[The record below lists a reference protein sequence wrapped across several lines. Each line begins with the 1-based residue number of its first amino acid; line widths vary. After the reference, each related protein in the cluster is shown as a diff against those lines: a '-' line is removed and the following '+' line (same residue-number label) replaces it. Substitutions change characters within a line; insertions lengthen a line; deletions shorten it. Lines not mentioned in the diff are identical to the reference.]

1 MLVEDN
7 LDDVELT
14 LRAFRKKSITNPV
27 IVASNG
33 LEALDYLFGKGTHS
47 GRDTSVQP
55 GLVLLDIK
63 LPKMDGMEVLR
74 QIRADTRTRLLQ
86 VVMLSSSREEKDILN
101 SYNLGANSYIRKPV
115 SFEHFVEIAG
125 HIGCYW
131 FSLNEPPRQSGGDR
145 NDLSA

>member
-27 IVASNG
+27 VVASNG
-33 LEALDYLFGKGTHS
+33 LEALDYLFGKGAHS

-125 HIGCYW
+125 HLGCYW
-131 FSLNEPPRQSGGDR
+131 LSLNEPPRQSGGDR